1 MHPQL
6 NDRIRR
12 LEKVVSKQPFAS
24 LSKRQFTAIL
34 RVLCQNRID
43 LVISNE

>member
-24 LSKRQFTAIL
+24 LSKSQLSAIL
-34 RVLCQNRID
+34 RVGTMPK
-43 LVISNE
+43 SH